1 MSIWKLT
8 PNISALNQLSSGTMV
23 SHLGIKF
30 IEIGNNYIKATMP
43 VDHRTSQPEGLLH
56 GGASITLAET
66 LGSVGAYLCIDPL
79 KYQCVGLEINASHLR
94 TVREGYVTGI
104 AKPLRLG
111 KSAHVWEIRIF
122 DPNERLA
129 CISRITIAVLNR

>member
-1 MSIWKLT
+1 
-8 PNISALNQLSSGTMV
+8 MV

-43 VDHRTSQPEGLLH
+43 VDQRTCQPEGLLH
-56 GGASITLAET
+56 GGASTALAET
-66 LGSVGAYLCIDPL
+66 LGSVGSYLCIDPL
-79 KYQCVGLEINASHLR
+79 KNQCVGLEINASHLR
-94 TVREGYVTGI
+94 TVREDYVTGI

-122 DPNERLA
+122 DPNQRLA
-129 CISRITIAVLNR
+129 CISRITIAVLNRS